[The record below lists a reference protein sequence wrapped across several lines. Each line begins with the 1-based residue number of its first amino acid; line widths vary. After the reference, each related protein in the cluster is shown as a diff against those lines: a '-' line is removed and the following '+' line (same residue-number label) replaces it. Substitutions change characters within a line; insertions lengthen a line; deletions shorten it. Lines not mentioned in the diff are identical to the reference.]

1 MELQCDICFNQFDL
15 DQHRPKSLPCGH
27 TVCGECVQ
35 NPALGKKCPT
45 CRKDLAADPTDLPDT
60 ILAIRMIENDG
71 APPRKKP
78 KTEETEVRQLRR
90 GVEAGRKV
98 VEVLR
103 LVVPKAVEALNRQ
116 LDSSVAQLRQLEE
129 ALELQV
135 QRGPAGGEVSD
146 PVAEQLQ
153 LAVQLED
160 SLRLLTANKC
170 SVVAEEED
178 GAAWRSSAPLGGF
191 SDILRLLLL
200 QLRAD
205 GQLEKVDGAAFP
217 DTSGVFVGPP
227 IISVLETDEE
237 DFEDG
242 DLKVNDILLD
252 RPRWRNTR
260 SLKCS
265 HGDGLE
271 ELLRVLAAQLE
282 ELKIKGECN
291 VQPMV
296 EVERMTSLK
305 RLSVK
310 CVNDKSLDYPD
321 LPLQLEELAVQ
332 NPKENQLRCVE
343 RMSRL
348 RSLQVHD
355 YYGPNLTFAP
365 SQHGALRWLCVAL
378 NTGHKDTMMS
388 LIRAYASSVQH
399 LCIYCSVSDSR
410 KRSFYYP
417 DLGGDLA
424 ACGLRALLQLVLV
437 RPKSDPCSEQ
447 VARCLLQCQAIR
459 RSLPAHVQ
467 VVCRKCNVPA
477 S

>member
-1 MELQCDICFNQFDL
+1 
-15 DQHRPKSLPCGH
+15 
-27 TVCGECVQ
+27 
-35 NPALGKKCPT
+35 
-45 CRKDLAADPTDLPDT
+45 
-60 ILAIRMIENDG
+60 MIENDG
-71 APPRKKP
+71 APPRKKAR
-78 KTEETEVRQLRR
+78 TEEPEVQQLRR

-116 LDSSVAQLRQLEE
+116 LDSSVAQLRQVEE

-135 QRGPAGGEVSD
+135 QRAAAGAEGSD

-178 GAAWRSSAPLGGF
+178 GAAWRASAPLGGF

-205 GQLEKVDGAAFP
+205 GQLEKVDVAAFP

-227 IISVLETDEE
+227 IISVLETTEN
-237 DFEDG
+237 DFKDG
-242 DLKVNDILLD
+242 QFKVNDILLNQ
-252 RPRWRNTR
+252 PRWRNTR

-271 ELLRVLAAQLE
+271 ELLRVVAPQLE
-282 ELKIKGECN
+282 ELQITGKCK
-291 VQPMV
+291 VQSMV
-296 EVERMTSLK
+296 EVERMTTLK
-305 RLSVK
+305 RLAVT
-310 CVNDKSLDYPD
+310 CVDDKSLEYPD
-321 LPLQLEELAVQ
+321 LPLQLEELKITF
-332 NPKENQLRCVE
+332 PKENQMRCLE

-348 RSLQVHD
+348 RSLEVND
-355 YYGPNLTFAP
+355 YKGPNLTFAP
-365 SQHGALRWLCVAL
+365 SQHTALRWLSVAL
-378 NTGHKDTMMS
+378 NARRKDTMMS

-410 KRSFYYP
+410 KQSFYYP
-417 DLGGDLA
+417 DLGEDLA
-424 ACGLRALLQLVLV
+424 ACGLRALRRLFLV
-437 RPKSDPCSEQ
+437 RPAIDPCTEQ
-447 VARCLLQCQAIR
+447 VAGCLLQCQTIG